1 MNRRGFT
8 LLELLVAL
16 ALFAVLS
23 LLTFSSLRAMIDS
36 REQTRVEGERLA
48 AVQMA
53 VSRLA
58 LDIQQARDRGIRD
71 EYGRHQPAML
81 YGLLAGAG
89 LELTRG
95 GHRGLDPQRSGSG
108 MQRLR
113 YLLDDGRLIRES
125 WPVLDRGPGLTTFR
139 QPVLEGV
146 ELFEARFLDSQGIW
160 HGSWPPI
167 VPVPPEG
174 GPSFDDR
181 LPVAV
186 ELLLELEDW
195 GRLRRLL
202 PLAGGGL

>member
-23 LLTFSSLRAMIDS
+23 LLTFSSLGAMIDS
-36 REQTRVEGERLA
+36 REQTKLEGERLA

-53 VSRLA
+53 ISRLA

-71 EYGRHQPAML
+71 EHGHHQPAMV
-81 YGLLAGAG
+81 YGMLAAAG
-89 LELTRG
+89 LEFTRG
-95 GHRGLDPQRSGSG
+95 GHRGFDPQRSGSG
-108 MQRLR
+108 LQRLR
-113 YLLDDGRLIRES
+113 YLLDDGELFRES

-139 QPVLEGV
+139 QPVLDQV
-146 ELFEARFLDSQGIW
+146 EHFEVRFLDHQGAW
-160 HGSWPPI
+160 HAGWPP
-167 VPVPPEG
+167 
-174 GPSFDDR
+174 PSPTAPGEEPGADDR

-202 PLAGGGL
+202 PLVGVGL